1 MEALFSY
8 GTLQQSQVQL
18 DTFGRLL
25 NGQADALVGYRVGLV
40 KISDPDVLKSSGKEH
55 HPILI
60 YTADDA
66 DQVEGTVFLLS
77 AQELKHADSYE
88 VDDYV
93 RQKAV
98 LKSGKP
104 CWIYAASET
113 AHILDAVAIE

>member
-8 GTLQQSQVQL
+8 GTLQQTQVQL

-40 KISDPDVLKSSGKEH
+40 KITDPDVLKSSGKEH

-60 YTADDA
+60 YTADEA
-66 DQVEGTVFLLS
+66 DQVEGTVFAIS
-77 AQELKHADSYE
+77 EQELLRADSYE

-98 LKSGKP
+98 LKSGES
-104 CWIYAASET
+104 CWIYAASEK
-113 AHILDAVAIE
+113 AHILDAVTIE

>member
-8 GTLQQSQVQL
+8 GTLQQAQVQI

-60 YTADDA
+60 QTTDEA
-66 DQVEGTVFLLS
+66 DQVEGTVFS
-77 AQELKHADSYE
+77 ISEQELIRADSYE

-93 RQKAV
+93 RRKAV
-98 LKSGKP
+98 LKSGKS
-104 CWIYAASET
+104 CWIYVASDK
-113 AHILDAVAIE
+113 AQIIDAVTIE